1 MSLAQSL
8 RINRIVEYIRHQA
21 EFNCEG
27 FQWNVEDIEDD
38 ILAVLASYGIVENFS
53 DEEIARLKN
62 ELEILADEEQTREME
77 RIYAVEA

>member
-1 MSLAQSL
+1 MSLAQSV
-8 RINRIVEYIRHQA
+8 RINRIVGYIRHQA

-27 FQWNVEDIEDD
+27 FQWNVEDIEED
-38 ILAVLASYGIVENFS
+38 IFAVLASYGIVENFS